1 SSGLCDPQRF
11 RRAVHGR
18 VPFRTEV
25 PEGREAQENVHLASM
40 VARSLAESLLRVR
53 DRLSHRLRVV
63 LVGQAL
69 QGVGAKRTVPNRSP
83 DVLAECGGASSVSV
97 LEPCIRGGDAPAGAF
112 VRLTQRG
119 PPYRMREEA
128 RLLGGGPA
136 TTRLH

>member
-1 SSGLCDPQRF
+1 
-11 RRAVHGR
+11 
-18 VPFRTEV
+18 
-25 PEGREAQENVHLASM
+25 M

-97 LEPCIRGGDAPAGAF
+97 LEPCIRGRDAPAGAF
-112 VRLTQRG
+112 VRLILRG
-119 PPYRMREEA
+119 QPYRMLEEA
-128 RLLGGGPA
+128 RRREWCAA
-136 TTRLH
+136 TTRVLTSRLESRRDGAVGNR